1 MLRYLGIVLTDL
13 GFLTLI
19 SYAYTHVHTCVC
31 IATLPVE
38 AGSKLGHTLVLWMH
52 GANLSC
58 MADYPDLLLS
68 YRVVFKLVSA
78 ILVDDVGQFVPAGVQ
93 SWIYGTAS
101 TLFFFLPLYFVFL
114 MSFSVPEFCVYS
126 QYT

>member
-1 MLRYLGIVLTDL
+1 MVLTDL

-19 SYAYTHVHTCVC
+19 FYAWHVHKHICVC

-38 AGSKLGHTLVLWMH
+38 AVNKLGHTLVLWMH

-68 YRVVFKLVSA
+68 FRVVFQLVIA
-78 ILVDDVGQFVPAGVQ
+78 ILADDVGQFLLAVVQ
-93 SWIYGTAS
+93 SWMYDMAS

-114 MSFSVPEFCVYS
+114 MSFSVPEFCVYA

>member
-1 MLRYLGIVLTDL
+1 MSTC
-13 GFLTLI
+13 
-19 SYAYTHVHTCVC
+19 AHTCVC

-38 AGSKLGHTLVLWMH
+38 AVSKLGHTLVLWMH

-68 YRVVFKLVSA
+68 CRVVFQLVSA
-78 ILVDDVGQFVPAGVQ
+78 ILADNVGQFLLAVVQ
-93 SWIYGTAS
+93 SWRYGMAS

-114 MSFSVPEFCVYS
+114 MYF
-126 QYT
+126 